1 MKKMISLPMLSLVFY
16 IISIC
21 GFTIIIVLEDEPAIR
36 LLVMALVLMTLYL
49 YSQSL
54 RMLI

>member
-1 MKKMISLPMLSLVFY
+1 MASLPMLSLVFY

-36 LLVMALVLMTLYL
+36 LLAIALVLMTLYL
-49 YSQSL
+49 YTQSL